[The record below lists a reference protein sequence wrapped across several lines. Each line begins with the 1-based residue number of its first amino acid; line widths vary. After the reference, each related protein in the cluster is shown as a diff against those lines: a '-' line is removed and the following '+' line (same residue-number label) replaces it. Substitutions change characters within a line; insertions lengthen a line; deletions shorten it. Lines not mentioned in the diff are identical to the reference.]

1 MRTLRSGAACR
12 GFTLIEL
19 LVVIAIIG
27 VLVGL
32 LLPAV
37 QQARE
42 AARRSQCSN
51 NLKQLSL
58 GIHNYHSAN
67 KKFPL
72 AFWAPDAFKNGIG
85 DTGYGQGISWVAK
98 ILPYIEQEPLHSQID
113 FDIAGIT
120 SSTDP
125 NNSLSVSNPLA
136 ELFCAS
142 NPSQTDRRAATSTVA
157 HQGASWATH
166 GMHYYGIMG
175 VVVPNAANANY
186 SGYGYH
192 NGGTWPF
199 AVRSTQGIFSARSS
213 NPAVSRQ
220 PDGTSMKDVT
230 DGVSKTYLLGEISWD
245 KMCTQGSFNV
255 KSYLV
260 GYGGWGAGQFYNSV
274 RNIWYSRPINTSKLQ
289 IQTAAIATNDTY
301 NNLNW
306 GSNHPGGCHFSMGDG
321 SVRFVNETISMDLFM
336 AAGSRN
342 SGEP

>member
-1 MRTLRSGAACR
+1 MRQLQRGVVR
-12 GFTLIEL
+12 GGFTLIEL

-67 KKFPL
+67 KRFPL
-72 AFWAPDAFKNGIG
+72 AFWASDAYKNGMG
-85 DTGYGQGISWVAK
+85 DATYGQGISWVAA
-98 ILPYIEQEPLHSQID
+98 ILPFIEQQTLHSQVD

-120 SSTDP
+120 SASDP
-125 NNSLSVSNPLA
+125 NNSLSVNNPIS

-142 NPSQTDRRAATSTVA
+142 NASQTDRRTSTGTVA
-157 HQGASWATH
+157 NQGASWAAH
-166 GMHYYGIMG
+166 GMHYYGVMG
-175 VVVPNAANANY
+175 VVVPGSAIGNY
-186 SGYGYH
+186 SGYGYS
-192 NGGTWPF
+192 NAGNWPF
-199 AVRSTQGIFSARSS
+199 AVRSTQGIFSARAV
-213 NPAVSRQ
+213 NPSVSRQ
-220 PDGTSMKDVT
+220 PDGTKIKDVT
-230 DGVSKTYLLGEISWD
+230 DGTSKTYLLGEISWD
-245 KMCTQGSFNV
+245 RMCTQGNFNIR
-255 KSYLV
+255 SYLV
-260 GYGGWGAGQFYNSV
+260 GYNGYGLGQFLNSV
-274 RNIWYSRPINTSKLQ
+274 RNIWYSRPINISKLQ
-289 IQTAAIATNDTY
+289 IQNSAIATNDTY
-301 NNLNW
+301 NNMNW

-336 AAGSRN
+336 AAGSRA